1 MGHRV
6 TARSCRSSEESPT
19 MEKPSFKR
27 QASVVKAGFLGLALD
42 MLGCS
47 GENGWILDELGMN
60 LG

>member
-1 MGHRV
+1 
-6 TARSCRSSEESPT
+6 